1 MFDTNMN
8 MTLFHNVM
16 NDLII
21 LMTKPSVP

>member
-1 MFDTNMN
+1 MN